1 MSSSSCDFDA
11 AAPYVPPDQEWTPSK
26 LCDAIDFWN
35 PSIVAQIRSM
45 GQQPRFHTK
54 QWEYAQ
60 LLECAARF
68 APSVDTMVGLGCGVE
83 PTIVRLAANTKQIV
97 TTDLYGMPGA
107 WKNAAKRRDE
117 LWPDLKNLRVHSM
130 NMREIDLPPES
141 ADFVWSLCAVEHV
154 GNADAVVDAVRQAGK
169 LLRPGGH
176 FFLSTEFTF
185 GDATFY
191 APASPSGTLFLDRST
206 LKRFFTETG
215 LHLVVPLDLRLSTH
229 PMNVPVWDQLNNHG
243 AYNIPH
249 VIYRCQPMPF
259 WGTYGGCVSM
269 VLCKEDKG
277 ADYFIEDPDQRQR
290 LEPMWRLGRKLSRQ
304 LTLPSRWWMTLG
316 RW

>member
-1 MSSSSCDFDA
+1 MSSCDFDA
-11 AAPYVPPDQEWTPSK
+11 AAPYVPPDQEWSPSK

-35 PSIVAQIRSM
+35 PAIVAQIRSM

-60 LLECAARF
+60 LLESVTRF
-68 APSVDTMVGLGCGVE
+68 ATGVESMVGLGCGVE
-83 PTIVRLAANTKQIV
+83 PTIPRLAAVAKEV
-97 TTDLYGMPGA
+97 VATDLYGMEGA
-107 WKNAAKRRDE
+107 WKNASQRPDA
-117 LWPDLKNLRVHSM
+117 LWPELKNLRVHSM
-130 NMREIDLPPES
+130 NMRNIDLPEES
-141 ADFVWSLCAVEHV
+141 ADFLWSLCAVEHV
-154 GNADAVVDAVRQAGK
+154 GPANAVVDVVRQAGK

-176 FFLSTEFTF
+176 FFLSTEYTF
-185 GDATFY
+185 EDTTFY

-215 LHLVVPLDLRLSTH
+215 LHLVAPLDLRLSTH
-229 PMNVPVWDQLNNHG
+229 PMNVPVWDQMNNHG

-277 ADYFIEDPDQRQR
+277 ADYFLEDPDQRER
-290 LEPMWRLGRKLSRQ
+290 LEPMWRLGRKLSRR